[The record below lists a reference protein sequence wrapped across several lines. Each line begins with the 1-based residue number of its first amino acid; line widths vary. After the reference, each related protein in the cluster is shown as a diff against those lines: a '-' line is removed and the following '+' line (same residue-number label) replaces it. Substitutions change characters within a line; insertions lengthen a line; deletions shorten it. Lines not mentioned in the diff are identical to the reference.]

1 MGDARDDRGLP
12 PPLADSTA
20 YLLTRA
26 LRVSARLAHDEFG
39 REPLRFAH
47 YATLCW
53 VEHLGPCSQIEL
65 ATAMGIDPSDLV
77 TVLQALEAEGAL
89 RRSVDAADR
98 RRRILDVT
106 DDGRRW
112 LWRRREQA
120 RRYDEALCA
129 GTQDGGAALRAQ
141 LGLIARPAGA
151 PTLPEG
157 G

>member
-1 MGDARDDRGLP
+1 MGDAPDDQGLP
-12 PPLADSTA
+12 PALADSTA

-26 LRVSARLAHDEFG
+26 VRLSARLAHNEFG

-47 YATLCW
+47 YTTLCW

-106 DDGRRW
+106 EIGR
-112 LWRRREQA
+112 A
-120 RRYDEALCA
+120 HV
-129 GTQDGGAALRAQ
+129 
-141 LGLIARPAGA
+141 
-151 PTLPEG
+151 
-157 G
+157 